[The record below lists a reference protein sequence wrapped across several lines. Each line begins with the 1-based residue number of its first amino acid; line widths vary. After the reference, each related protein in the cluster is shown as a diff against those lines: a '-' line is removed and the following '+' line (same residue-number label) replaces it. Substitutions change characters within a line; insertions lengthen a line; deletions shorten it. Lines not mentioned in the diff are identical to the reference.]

1 MVEIMQAGNKS
12 DINEMSDDLSKLT
25 RILRN
30 IRNGASLCD
39 SDILDWMD
47 KIDYIQDKI
56 LSLKAPDAQEGGE
69 S

>member
-1 MVEIMQAGNKS
+1 
-12 DINEMSDDLSKLT
+12 MSDDLSKLT